1 VLEYAQIGALFRAVF
16 HSKEMHLMST
26 TLRGAI
32 YGLTAAAI
40 WGGMYVVSDVVLK
53 IIPPF
58 TLLTIRLL
66 LGLLSL
72 GVIVWWKRDSLRF
85 PTHREIA
92 TLLVV
97 GFVGFG
103 ISVGA
108 QFVGTDRSTAVNGSL
123 VTSASPAFI
132 LIFAALI
139 LREKLTLQRI
149 AAVILASIGVIVII
163 DPSKADFGS
172 ATFFG
177 DMALAVAA
185 VTWGLYSVLVRKVSA
200 RMNTLVVTIFAFV
213 GGLFLTIPAALLELQ
228 SRPIGTIDGGVILGI
243 LYLGIVSTAG
253 AMWLWNRSFALVD
266 ASIASLFFF
275 AQPLVGGV
283 LSVLLLNQEITSS
296 LLWGGFF
303 IVIGVLLSIYPI
315 GKLRRTPSFPKSSE

>member
-1 VLEYAQIGALFRAVF
+1 
-16 HSKEMHLMST
+16 MST

-177 DMALAVAA
+177 DMALTVAA

-200 RMNTLVVTIFAFV
+200 RMDTLVVTIFAFV